1 MKWYH
6 IELGGVWQI
15 NMYQRNAYKC
25 GVVSPGKGRR
35 QAYQGSGFSRSILHR
50 CVFQHGWKFK
60 THWEALSWRNGNYFI
75 YRVYM
80 YIYICKCVY
89 LCLHIYIHMY
99 IYIYICIL
107 YMYVY
112 IYVCVYIY
120 MYVYIYV
127 CVSHFSLDPPCSH
140 FFRHSS
146 TCFPENLPGLAAQQQ
161 QTPQRLPRLAWGLPL
176 HSWGCGDPSESMWFN
191 MILSMKNI
199 GFHHEYRCSSLNL
212 RCSKGVALWVLQ
224 IKQDIGRSPKDPK
237 RILSIV
243 RIDTLQKTM
252 CIYMCVYT
260 YIYIICIMHV
270 CMYSVYNIFYIYKYI
285 YIA

>member
-1 MKWYH
+1 
-6 IELGGVWQI
+6 
-15 NMYQRNAYKC
+15 MY
-25 GVVSPGKGRR
+25 
-35 QAYQGSGFSRSILHR
+35 
-50 CVFQHGWKFK
+50 
-60 THWEALSWRNGNYFI
+60 
-75 YRVYM
+75 VYM
-80 YIYICKCVY
+80 YF
-89 LCLHIYIHMY
+89 
-99 IYIYICIL
+99 
-107 YMYVY
+107 YVY
-112 IYVCVYIY
+112 VYVYIY
-120 MYVYIYV
+120 MYIYTYIYV

-252 CIYMCVYT
+252 CIYICVYT
-260 YIYIICIMHV
+260 YIYNMYNA
-270 CMYSVYNIFYIYKYI
+270 CMYSVYNILYIHKYI
-285 YIA
+285 YIYT

>member
-1 MKWYH
+1 MHTNVVLCLQEK
-6 IELGGVWQI
+6 GGVRLTKGQ
-15 NMYQRNAYKC
+15 
-25 GVVSPGKGRR
+25 VSPEASSIDVCFNMG
-35 QAYQGSGFSRSILHR
+35 GSLRPIE
-50 CVFQHGWKFK
+50 K
-60 THWEALSWRNGNYFI
+60 HWVDEMETTSFI
-75 YRVYM
+75 VYTC
-80 YIYICKCVY
+80 IYICKCVY
-89 LCLHIYIHMY
+89 LCLHIYIYIHMY
-99 IYIYICIL
+99 IYIYVYYIC
-107 YMYVY
+107 MYIY

-120 MYVYIYV
+120 VCIYIYV

-224 IKQDIGRSPKDPK
+224 IKQDIGRSPKDLK

-252 CIYMCVYT
+252 CIYIYIRV
-260 YIYIICIMHV
+260 YIYIYNMYNA
-270 CMYSVYNIFYIYKYI
+270 CMYVQCI
-285 YIA
+285 